1 MWILDYIKDIYHKNV
16 NCVMLI
22 LTVLLCTLKSKDF
35 LKDVEKRLDTL
46 NIFCLLLVLLLW
58 TLSMYLFAL
67 CDLFYISIVFWIWRF
82 QVSFIFR
89 KDFLEVEYFHE
100 VECTGRW
107 FKTMKWKMHFNK
119 IPMMVLKLWSNHLYN

>member
-1 MWILDYIKDIYHKNV
+1 
-16 NCVMLI
+16 MLI

-46 NIFCLLLVLLLW
+46 NIFRFVLVLLLW

-67 CDLFYISIVFWIWRF
+67 RDLFYISIVFWIWHF
-82 QVSFIFR
+82 QVSLIFR

-100 VECTGRW
+100 VERTGR
-107 FKTMKWKMHFNK
+107 
-119 IPMMVLKLWSNHLYN
+119 